1 MSQASL
7 QRAQIYCFL
16 SHAFL
21 YPQEDWREDWLE
33 VTRILAELGMRDG
46 WEIGPDSGAG
56 DLASLQAEHRRAFG
70 LTGSLFYETEFGL
83 PHEFRQSQEL
93 ADIAGFYQAFGF
105 KVGGELR
112 ERPDHLAV
120 ELEFMYILALKEAYA
135 ASIGQ
140 QELVEICTEAQ
151 RKFILD
157 HLGRWI
163 GPFSKALA
171 RSIAERG
178 GANVSEGAYPK
189 LAHLAAGFVSAD
201 AERLGVQI
209 GSTGSLDLKPTPFN
223 PDFSCEGCTV
233 AEKTSE
239 GQEV

>member
-33 VTRILAELGMRDG
+33 VTRILAALGMG
-46 WEIGPDSGAG
+46 NACELSPESGGG
-56 DLASLQAEHRRAFG
+56 DLLSLQAEHRRAFG

-83 PHEFRQSQEL
+83 PHEFRQSQEM

-105 KVGGELR
+105 KVGGVLR

-135 ASIGQ
+135 ASLGQ
-140 QELVEICTEAQ
+140 EELVEICLEAQ
-151 RKFILD
+151 RKFIQD

-163 GPFSKALA
+163 GLFSIALA

-178 GANVSEGAYPK
+178 GINVSEGAYPK
-189 LAHLAAGFVSAD
+189 LARLAAGFVSSD

-209 GSTGSLDLKPTPFN
+209 ESTGSLDLKLTPFN
-223 PDFSCEGCTV
+223 PDLSCEGCAV
-233 AEKTSE
+233 VEKT
-239 GQEV
+239 GVGREV